1 MQWRPRQAEDNAE
14 EREYL
19 VVIPRTWRIWL
30 KHSYPQGV
38 ERLVDGPVSLIDKGL
53 NHQHHNKPEYSPGE
67 LRIARMASPCSG
79 RLYIQRVLQREWK
92 CTGLTANHPSARI
105 RARVWARSLSTWSID
120 TQWMVCPGHSASHPG
135 LRVTVSPDSQ
145 TMSRDMRQL
154 PFAVAGG
161 SGCMFIVRRATEK
174 LVRHTK
180 MLIDFIHSIYRLC
193 DDIISKSSPQNGH
206 FYLSSIYVN
215 FFDASGH

>member
-1 MQWRPRQAEDNAE
+1 MNPKRKEGRGPEPWWPPRWGGWPVQIQISMQWRPRQAEDNAE

-92 CTGLTANHPSARI
+92 CTGLTANHPSTRI

-120 TQWMVCPGHSASHPG
+120 TQWMVCPGHSATGPLLNSF
-135 LRVTVSPDSQ
+135 S
-145 TMSRDMRQL
+145 
-154 PFAVAGG
+154 F
-161 SGCMFIVRRATEK
+161 
-174 LVRHTK
+174 
-180 MLIDFIHSIYRLC
+180 
-193 DDIISKSSPQNGH
+193 SSTSS
-206 FYLSSIYVN
+206 LSSTIHKKMAWCLNLSMSWYIVPIVQKN
-215 FFDASGH
+215 RLQSLCGKVA

>member
-1 MQWRPRQAEDNAE
+1 MHVAAAGLRVDCKWPATSRTTQRSRD
-14 EREYL
+14 RTGCL
-19 VVIPRTWRIWL
+19 VLVLLPLTSQLAGTRLWILWL
-30 KHSYPQGV
+30 VAY
-38 ERLVDGPVSLIDKGL
+38 RLGRDALSDKSDVTFS
-53 NHQHHNKPEYSPGE
+53 E
-67 LRIARMASPCSG
+67 
-79 RLYIQRVLQREWK
+79 
-92 CTGLTANHPSARI
+92 
-105 RARVWARSLSTWSID
+105 
-120 TQWMVCPGHSASHPG
+120 SHPG
-135 LRVTVSPDSQ
+135 KSPRSPPSDSQ

-206 FYLSSIYVN
+206 FYLSSTYVN